1 VRITRIVV
9 VFICLLIV
17 NSGCNEQ
24 STDENVQDVQ
34 VESSTQSPV
43 LDSADTKQEAENPNV
58 SNPSLPEARADEV
71 IRMVHK
77 TIGDLGV
84 HCLLSYEG
92 IKERDGVM
100 YYAVKYYVPQTSNKS
115 KEIIVCR
122 YYINTEDMNRIYR
135 ADVYRADG
143 KEDNFKQINSIN
155 LVLEI
160 NNSEDTY
167 SLTRQQLDKVIDKD
181 NVKTVWSPSNRYLL
195 FFEESLEGNN
205 GKCYV
210 WDSEKSQLTI
220 PKDLYGC
227 GATWSPNSQY
237 FVVDDG
243 TTLLRSGYIYSIQN
257 NTSLETLSYAG
268 RVLWLDSENIV
279 YSKENNAFLIEWSEV
294 GSTDVIIHNIKT
306 GENKAIFT
314 GTSDFYYRVKE
325 IVDESTIVCT
335 KNYFEDDTK
344 QELVKYKFKGVY

>member
-1 VRITRIVV
+1 
-9 VFICLLIV
+9 
-17 NSGCNEQ
+17 
-24 STDENVQDVQ
+24 
-34 VESSTQSPV
+34 
-43 LDSADTKQEAENPNV
+43 
-58 SNPSLPEARADEV
+58 
-71 IRMVHK
+71 
-77 TIGDLGV
+77 
-84 HCLLSYEG
+84 
-92 IKERDGVM
+92 
-100 YYAVKYYVPQTSNKS
+100 
-115 KEIIVCR
+115 
-122 YYINTEDMNRIYR
+122 
-135 ADVYRADG
+135 
-143 KEDNFKQINSIN
+143 
-155 LVLEI
+155 
-160 NNSEDTY
+160 
-167 SLTRQQLDKVIDKD
+167 
-181 NVKTVWSPSNRYLL
+181 L